1 MKPGQRVTVREL
13 PFTIKNVVEDAQAPF
28 VTGYYLT
35 NKMTKDGK
43 PIYCYVSIPK
53 EVLDEEG

>member
-1 MKPGQRVTVREL
+1 MREL